1 MNKFAL
7 FFPAM
12 LASAVAAA
20 NSLDL
25 PDTVITASRI
35 AQSTASSP
43 AATSVFTRDDID
55 RLQPSSVADL
65 LRRVPGA
72 SLTTTGGTGSLTTLS
87 LRGASATQMLVL
99 VDGQRISSA
108 SAGQPS
114 LEFLDVEQ
122 IERIEVIR
130 GPRSAV
136 YGSDAIGGVIQI
148 FTRQGEP
155 GLSPRFKFGVGNNR
169 TFVRNAGLSGG
180 NHRTTFDLGATLTE
194 TAGIDR
200 TRHDTGGDADRDGY
214 RNRAFNLS
222 LNHDFTDALSAG
234 IKLAEQTGN
243 TEYDLFGNPE
253 DDFALSTI
261 ATHVQWKVSEY
272 WTTRL
277 EAGHAEDKRDSLY
290 DLATYTYNTYRES
303 ASWLNSVRLGN
314 RNHLQLGVDWYE
326 DRLRSNSEYVQ
337 TERYN
342 NAAFIQHQY
351 QGDAF
356 TTELGWR
363 HDDNEQ
369 FGGENTFN
377 AAVIVPITESQQLVA
392 SYGEGFRAPTFND
405 LYTTFGANPFLQPE
419 QSKTYEIQWRAE
431 GENAELQVAGFR
443 TDIDDMIL
451 LDPFFVAQNI
461 SRARI
466 HGLEASFGYELM
478 GWDTLMSAAWLDPRE
493 RGTGNQLPRRPKR
506 TFSLDADRQ
515 LGQFG
520 VGFSVIANS
529 ERFNDPDNQQRLP
542 GFGTLELRG
551 NWRATPS
558 LRMDAKIS
566 NVLERDYALANYNAD
581 GRTYA
586 YQEEGLNA
594 RLALIW
600 TPDI

>member
-12 LASAVAAA
+12 LASAVTAA

-25 PDTVITASRI
+25 PDTVVTASRM
-35 AQSTASSP
+35 AQPTMSSP
-43 AATSVFTRDDID
+43 AASSIFDRADIE

-72 SLTTTGGTGSLTTLS
+72 SLTTNGGLGSLTTLS
-87 LRGASATQMLVL
+87 LRGTSATQTLVL

-114 LEFLDVEQ
+114 LEFLDIEQ

-155 GLSPRFKFGVGNNR
+155 GLRPRLKLGVGSNQS
-169 TFVRNAGLSGG
+169 FVRSAGLSGG
-180 NHRTTFDLGATLTE
+180 DQRTTFDLGATLSE

-200 TRHDTGGDADRDGY
+200 TRHNTGGDEDRDGF

-222 LNHDFTDALSAG
+222 LNHNFSDRLSGG

-253 DDFALSTI
+253 DDFALSTVS
-261 ATHVQWKVSEY
+261 THLQWDVSEA

-277 EAGHAEDKRDSLY
+277 EAGHAEDKRDSIY
-290 DLATYTYNTYRES
+290 DLATYTYNTYRDS
-303 ASWLNSVRLGN
+303 ASWLNTLSVGDQHR
-314 RNHLQLGVDWYE
+314 LQLGIDWYE
-326 DRLRSNSEYVQ
+326 DRLRSNSAFTQ

-342 NAAFIQHQY
+342 NAAFIQHQFK
-351 QGDAF
+351 GEGF

-369 FGGENTFN
+369 FGHHNAFN
-377 AAVIVPITESQQLVA
+377 AAVILPVTANQQLVA

-405 LYTTFGANPFLQPE
+405 LYTSFGANPLLQPE
-419 QSKTYEIQWRAE
+419 ESQTYELQWR
-431 GENAELQVAGFR
+431 GQHDGAELQVAAYR

-461 SRARI
+461 SQARI
-466 HGLEASFGYELM
+466 HGLEASLGKHLF
-478 GWDTLMSAAWLDPRE
+478 GWDTLLAAAWLDPRE
-493 RGTGNQLPRRPKR
+493 RSTGNQLPRRSKR
-506 TFSLDADRQ
+506 TLSLDADRQ
-515 LGQFG
+515 LGSFG

-529 ERFNDPDNQQRLP
+529 ERFNDRENEQRLP

-551 NWRATPS
+551 HWRATSS
-558 LRMDAKIS
+558 LRLDAKLS
-566 NVLERDYALANYNAD
+566 NVLERDYGVANYSTG

-594 RLALIW
+594 RLAVSW
-600 TPDI
+600 TPEI

>member
-7 FFPAM
+7 AFPAM

-25 PDTVITASRI
+25 PDTVITASRM
-35 AQSTASSP
+35 AQPKMSSP
-43 AATSVFTRDDID
+43 AASSVFNRADIE

-72 SLTTTGGTGSLTTLS
+72 SLTTNGGTGSLTTLS
-87 LRGASATQMLVL
+87 LRGTSATQTLVL

-114 LEFLDVEQ
+114 LEFLDIEQ

-155 GLSPRFKFGVGNNR
+155 GLRPRLKLGVGSNQS
-169 TFVRNAGLSGG
+169 FVRSAGVSGG
-180 NHRTTFDLGATLTE
+180 DERTTFDLGATLSE

-200 TRHDTGGDADRDGY
+200 TRHNTGGDEDRDGF

-222 LNHDFTDALSAG
+222 LNHNFSDTLSGG

-253 DDFALSTI
+253 DDFALST
-261 ATHVQWKVSEY
+261 ASTHLQWDVSEH
-272 WTTRL
+272 WATRL
-277 EAGHAEDKRDSLY
+277 EAGHAEDKRDSIY
-290 DLATYTYNTYRES
+290 DLATYTYNTYRDS
-303 ASWLNSVRLGN
+303 ASWLNTLNLGDQH
-314 RNHLQLGVDWYE
+314 RLQLGLDWYE
-326 DRLRSNSEYVQ
+326 DRLRSNSAYIE

-342 NAAFIQHQY
+342 NAAFAQHQFS
-351 QGDAF
+351 GEHF
-356 TTELGWR
+356 ITELGWR

-369 FGGENTFN
+369 FGRQNSFN
-377 AAVIVPITESQQLVA
+377 AAVILPVTAKQQLVA

-405 LYTTFGANPFLQPE
+405 LYTCFGANPLLQPE
-419 QSKTYEIQWRAE
+419 QSKTYEIQWRGQQDRAE
-431 GENAELQVAGFR
+431 FQVAAFR

-451 LDPFFVAQNI
+451 LDPFFTAQNI
-461 SRARI
+461 SQARI
-466 HGLEASFGYELM
+466 HGLEASLGKHLF
-478 GWDTLMSAAWLDPRE
+478 GWDTLLAAAWLDPRE
-493 RGTGNQLPRRPKR
+493 RSTGNQLPRRSKR
-506 TFSLDADRQ
+506 TLSLDADRQ
-515 LGQFG
+515 LGSFG
-520 VGFSVIANS
+520 VGFSAIANS
-529 ERFNDPDNQQRLP
+529 ERFNDPENQHRLP

-551 NWRATPS
+551 HWRANS
-558 LRMDAKIS
+558 NLRLDAKLS
-566 NVLERDYALANYNAD
+566 NVLERDYAMANYSAE

-594 RLALIW
+594 RLSVTW
-600 TPDI
+600 TPEI